1 MLLDLTL
8 ESPCIS
14 STISVRCIPLRHVY
28 GTNIKNKVLLTLE
41 TEYAP
46 DKGNSFVIY
55 NPRVHT
61 LSYRRARAAYRCGGR
76 LFVGGVDIN
85 VHVRFWI
92 GTKVTIQISDE
103 TLGRGRLCSLAI
115 PGVRNHFRAL
125 QNLSEDWLSW
135 FLGQQTWQRRQTL
148 QASFEAP

>member
-1 MLLDLTL
+1 MSLDLTF
-8 ESPCIS
+8 ENSCIS
-14 STISVRCIPLRHVY
+14 SSIYFRGSPLQHVY

-55 NPRVHT
+55 NPRVHA
-61 LSYRRARAAYRCGGR
+61 LSYRRARAAYRCGGG
-76 LFVGGVDIN
+76 LFVEGVDID

-103 TLGRGRLCSLAI
+103 TLRRGRLCSLAI

-125 QNLSEDWLSW
+125 QDLSEDWLSW
-135 FLGQQTWQRRQTL
+135 FLGQ
-148 QASFEAP
+148 

>member
-8 ESPCIS
+8 ESSCLS
-14 STISVRCIPLRHVY
+14 STISFRCSPLPHVY

-46 DKGNSFVIY
+46 DKGNTFVIY
-55 NPRVHT
+55 NPRVHA
-61 LSYRRARAAYRCGGR
+61 LSYRRAQAAYRCGGR
-76 LFVGGVDIN
+76 LFAGGVDIN
-85 VHVRFWI
+85 
-92 GTKVTIQISDE
+92 E

-125 QNLSEDWLSW
+125 QDLSEDWLSW
-135 FLGQQTWQRRQTL
+135 FLGQ
-148 QASFEAP
+148 